1 MPGPGAVVRPGIGNT
16 PTPPRG
22 ANPGGTAAPRP
33 SVPAPA
39 PALPNP
45 VAARP
50 PVAPTTTAPSRP
62 AGADA
67 PGAPGGR
74 AGADAP
80 GAPGGRAGAD
90 APAVPP
96 RTLAGRAGAAATTMG
111 RNAALA
117 LGITAATGGFSPGG
131 MFGSAM
137 EAAGQVATAAIV
149 TEAIREVLDTIIE
162 SLGAGFDNLIENPI
176 ALGAV
181 VGVVALVLLK

>member
-62 AGADA
+62 
-67 PGAPGGR
+67 